1 MKYLISFVFLSSIF
15 FVSSKENTFS
25 ILIEENQVLKVI
37 DDSEFVIIDVRSPA
51 KYKASHIKNSIN
63 LFVDDTF
70 SKGKR
75 TDLVAPLSQ
84 LAKLFGHSGLTK
96 KSKIILYD
104 DGNFIDAA
112 RMFWIL
118 EIFGAKNVSILNI
131 GFQSWTLRGNPIT
144 SLSRKLP
151 STDFIPSVSP
161 TKVATYLSV
170 RKVLDNE
177 DHSLIDVRP
186 EKEFLGIESVTGEY
200 GHIPTAINIP
210 FTLNLDNETS
220 KLLSK
225 SNLLDLYTNFD
236 PSKPVTVYCNKGKQS
251 ALSYFVLRYLEY
263 DVSAYDGSWF
273 EWGGMQNLPKWQPKV
288 QP

>member
-1 MKYLISFVFLSSIF
+1 MKYLLSFIFLITVF
-15 FVSSKENTFS
+15 FVNSKETRLS
-25 ILIEENQVLKVI
+25 LLIEENQLLRIV
-37 DDSEFVIIDVRSPA
+37 DDAELIIIDVRSPK
-51 KYKASHIKNSIN
+51 KYAISHIKNSIN

-84 LAKLFGHSGLTK
+84 LAKLFGNSGLTK
-96 KSKIILYD
+96 ASKIILYD
-104 DGNFIDAA
+104 DGVFIDAA
-112 RMFWIL
+112 RLFWIL
-118 EIFGAKNVSILNI
+118 ETFGAKSVSILNI
-131 GFQSWTLRGNPIT
+131 GFQSWTLHGNPIT
-144 SLSRKLP
+144 SMPRKLP
-151 STDFIPSVSP
+151 PKDFIPSVSP

-170 RKVLDNE
+170 RKILDNE

-200 GHIPTAINIP
+200 GHIPTSINIP
-210 FTLNLDNETS
+210 FTLNLDSEAT

-225 SNLLDLYTNFD
+225 PKLLSLYSDFD
-236 PSKPVTVYCNKGKQS
+236 ISKPVTVYCNKGKQS
-251 ALSYFVLRYLEY
+251 ALSYFVLRHLNY

-273 EWGGMQNLPKWQPKV
+273 EWGSMQNLPKWQPKI